1 MMEVTTHGS
10 RSAVDL
16 GCEDPNLLPDLTVRI
31 IDAMHGAAVDF
42 DDVPIAPGTPFQ
54 RAIWRATRMIDV
66 GSVLTYGEL
75 ATRVGRPA
83 AARATGQAM
92 RRNPQPIITPCHRV
106 VSSTGLGGF
115 GGEGGEGTERSIK
128 TLLLQAE
135 GAALPG

>member
-1 MMEVTTHGS
+1 
-10 RSAVDL
+10 
-16 GCEDPNLLPDLTVRI
+16 
-31 IDAMHGAAVDF
+31 
-42 DDVPIAPGTPFQ
+42 
-54 RAIWRATRMIDV
+54 
-66 GSVLTYGEL
+66 
-75 ATRVGRPA
+75 
-83 AARATGQAM
+83 M